1 MDKEKERQ
9 AVKQISSERN
19 DKGTGEEGVT
29 VGHRPSLPTLLFR
42 RSIDLALQM
51 ALLTYRL

>member
-1 MDKEKERQ
+1 MDEEKERH
-9 AVKQISSERN
+9 AVKQVSGERN

-42 RSIDLALQM
+42 RSIGFDAPDGAPDL
-51 ALLTYRL
+51 